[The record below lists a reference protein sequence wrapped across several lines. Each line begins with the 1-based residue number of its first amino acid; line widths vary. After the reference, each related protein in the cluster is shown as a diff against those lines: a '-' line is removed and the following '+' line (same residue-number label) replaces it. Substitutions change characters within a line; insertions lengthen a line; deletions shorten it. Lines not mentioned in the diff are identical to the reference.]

1 MLYSGLLDIIITI
14 VLNVLVWSRRLS
26 VAEPAWREVVRIR
39 LFGVISLILA
49 YTPILICGGEGE
61 VPGRRVRGWHGTT

>member
-26 VAEPAWREVVRIR
+26 VAEPAWREGWCESGCLVWSPWYWLIR
-39 LFGVISLILA
+39 RF
-49 YTPILICGGEGE
+49 
-61 VPGRRVRGWHGTT
+61 